1 MGWGKGRRAG
11 GGRDKG
17 VEGND
22 EVLHGGFGGWGGQAE
37 EGGRTRGRT
46 GRGMVVVVV
55 VVGVQPGAGWP
66 VFKTHSLSSPPT
78 PRQDVEDREPF
89 KSTKVGEQ

>member
-1 MGWGKGRRAG
+1 MDAGTRGSRAMMKSFTVGSAVGEDKRRRAEGRG
-11 GGRDKG
+11 GG
-17 VEGND
+17 
-22 EVLHGGFGGWGGQAE
+22 
-37 EGGRTRGRT
+37 T